1 MTSPHPDK
9 WTLGEFDQCVHLVG
23 KARRL
28 GVYDSVM
35 NRVKRIENGLQVEFM
50 ANGLADGDLVGVDF
64 TESARV
70 EAARVSQAAGAMT
83 DAAKRRG
90 GPLEESP
97 VAKTALAKASPYASP
112 SGVLVP
118 PMPSYDSTGHEMHL
132 SPLPTG
138 ISSLRQWGDNLV
150 TFGKYAKKK
159 RYHEILNGT
168 ADEFVSYRK
177 YLLSHYESGSALLR
191 DLVNFM
197 KASGFTH
204 ESDDRPCIP
213 GTHVPRSYG

>member
-35 NRVKRIENGLQVEFM
+35 KRVKRIEDGFQIEFM
-50 ANGLADGDLVGVDF
+50 ANGLADGDLVGIDF
-64 TESARV
+64 AES
-70 EAARVSQAAGAMT
+70 ARVSQAAGAMT

-90 GPLEESP
+90 DPLEESP
-97 VAKTALAKASPYASP
+97 DAKTAVAKASPYASP
-112 SGVLVP
+112 SGMLVP
-118 PMPSYDSTGHEMHL
+118 PMPSYDGTGHEMHV
-132 SPLPTG
+132 SPLPAG
-138 ISSLRQWGDNLV
+138 ISSLGQWGDNLV

-159 RYHEILNGT
+159 RYHEILYGT

-177 YLLSHYESGSALLR
+177 YLLSNYNSGSALLR
-191 DLVNFM
+191 DLVNYM

-204 ESDDRPCIP
+204 EADDRPCIP